1 MAYCSFQSRQWRGWI
16 QSCWQ
21 QPLAD
26 LDAWLAANPGT
37 VLVAKRTRRVFRA
50 NTAQGVVYVKVIR
63 HLQES
68 NSLFKKVLAAV
79 KWYCRSSRAVG
90 VLNISNAML
99 ARGIGCPEP
108 VLAARRRNAAG
119 WPEDIFISREVEY
132 PSVLALLHQQSDG
145 KRQED
150 ILVSAARG
158 IAKLHNRGFVHG
170 DCIPGNICQAP
181 DGALCFLDNDRT
193 RITPVFGAEG
203 ARLNNLIQFL
213 ARLPA
218 IANRERLV
226 ATFLQAYAEANGE
239 EAMFGTKQKDRL
251 MRKLETRLAL
261 LAAKRAR
268 KVQAR
273 TV

>member
-1 MAYCSFQSRQWRGWI
+1 MVHSSWR
-16 QSCWQ
+16 SA
-21 QPLAD
+21 LSE
-26 LDAWLAANPGT
+26 LDAWLAVNPGT
-37 VLVAKRTRRVFRA
+37 VLVAKKTRRVFRVS
-50 NTAQGVVYVKVIR
+50 TPRGVVYVKVIR
-63 HLQES
+63 SLQEGG
-68 NSLFKKVLAAV
+68 SLFKKALAAV

-99 ARGIGCPEP
+99 AQGIGCPEP

-119 WPEDIFISREVEY
+119 WPEDIFISREVAC
-132 PSVLALLHQQSDG
+132 PSVLSLVLQQPEG
-145 KRQED
+145 KRQEA
-150 ILVSAARG
+150 ILASAGRG
-158 IAKLHNRGFVHG
+158 IARLHNHGFVHG
-170 DCIPGNICQAP
+170 DCIPGNLCQAP
-181 DGALCFLDNDRT
+181 DGSLVFLDNDRT